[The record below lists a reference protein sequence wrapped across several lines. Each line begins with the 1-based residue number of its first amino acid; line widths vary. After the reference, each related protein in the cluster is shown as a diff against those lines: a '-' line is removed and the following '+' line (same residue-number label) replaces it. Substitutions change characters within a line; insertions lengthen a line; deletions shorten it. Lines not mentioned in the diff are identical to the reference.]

1 MGCRAAIERAT
12 TTATKEVRLTEVH
25 TVVIG
30 GGHTGLAMS
39 YCLSQ
44 LGVEH
49 LVLER
54 GEVGQRWRDERWDSL
69 TLLTP
74 NWMTQLPGFHY
85 DGSDP
90 DGFETRD
97 GYLSY
102 LEQYAASFQAPL
114 QLRTNVDSLERRDS
128 LDRYALRTNR
138 GPIEARNV
146 VIATGPFHQPHIPD
160 LSKTL
165 PPSVFEIHSSRYR
178 KPDQLPDGP
187 ALVVG
192 TGNSGLQIVEDLLN
206 ANRRVFVSVGRLR
219 GAPRRYRDKDIL
231 WWLIQ
236 QGALDRRVEDLPSPD
251 AKQVPPPLLTGV
263 GGGHDLNL
271 REFSDR
277 GVVFLG
283 RLLGGA
289 GGRLAF
295 SADIN
300 ESFAK
305 AEEAYQGFKTSIDQF
320 VSAQGL
326 TIPEEATAGAF
337 VPTGIADP
345 VTELDLAREAIR
357 TLIWATGFNYT
368 FGWVHLP
375 VFDEAGEVLHR
386 GGVTAFPGLYF
397 LGLRWLRK
405 YKSFFIYGVGEDA
418 GILAKHIAQRA

>member
-1 MGCRAAIERAT
+1 M
-12 TTATKEVRLTEVH
+12 TEVH

-30 GGHTGLAMS
+30 AGHAGLAIS
-39 YCLSQ
+39 YCLWQ

-69 TLLTP
+69 RLLTA

-102 LEQYAASFQAPL
+102 LERYAASIRAPV
-114 QLRTNVDSLERRDS
+114 QVRTNVESLERQDG
-128 LDRYALRTNR
+128 LDRYTLLTNR
-138 GPIEARNV
+138 GPIDARNV
-146 VIATGPFHQPHIPD
+146 VIATGPFHQPHIPEF
-160 LSKTL
+160 SKIL
-165 PPSVFEIHSSRYR
+165 PPSVFQIHSSQYR
-178 KPDQLPDGP
+178 NPDRLPEGP
-187 ALVVG
+187 VLVVG
-192 TGNSGLQIVEDLLN
+192 AGNSGLQIAEDLLN

-219 GAPRRYRDKDIL
+219 GAPRRYRGKDIL

-236 QGALDRRVEDLPSPD
+236 QGALDKRVEDLPSPD

-289 GGRLAF
+289 GGRLIF

-305 AEEAYQGFKTSIDQF
+305 ADEAYRGFKTSIDQF
-320 VSAQGL
+320 VRAQGL
-326 TIPEEATAGAF
+326 TVPEEATDGAF
-337 VPTGIADP
+337 APTEIADP
-345 VTELDLAREAIR
+345 LTQLELDRGAIG
-357 TLIWATGFNYT
+357 TVIWATGFRFT
-368 FGWVHLP
+368 FDWVHLP
-375 VFDEAGEVLHR
+375 VFAEDGEPIHQ
-386 GGVTAFPGLYF
+386 GGVTACPGLYF

-418 GILAKHIAQRA
+418 EILAKHIVQRA